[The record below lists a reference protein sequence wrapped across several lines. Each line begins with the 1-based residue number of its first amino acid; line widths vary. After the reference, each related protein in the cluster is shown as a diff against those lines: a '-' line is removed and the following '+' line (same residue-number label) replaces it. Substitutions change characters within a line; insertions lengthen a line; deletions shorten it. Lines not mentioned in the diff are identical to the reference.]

1 MADEQP
7 VLSKGFHAL
16 ALTIQ
21 EAAMMHGDVAN
32 RLQSGLDD
40 AHKGTNASA
49 YYLNHSGSGKSGNV
63 VYLKNGGHMQAPYS
77 LGDTTDGSSAKV
89 DIKKEKKV
97 IPTMTYAQAGG
108 EDDEAKEAART
119 GAKDVRLVES
129 CVISDLIHF
138 RESSGALNP
147 LVKIISAG
155 RGTSGYYTEALLK
168 RDGPEIFKRGTL
180 MYINHATNAEEAA
193 RPEGDYTKLAA
204 VTTGDAYWDQNGK
217 DGPALY
223 APSKVFSGVAAE
235 VKEKAPY
242 TGVSIRASGLYAEAA
257 TGDAKKGVLFD
268 ESKIAP
274 DGRPGLI
281 GKLTCADSIDLV
293 TKAGRDGKLLLE
305 SAVAADFNTGR
316 NHDSGETEMS
326 EAVEKQLRETLQV
339 QASELRKLKER
350 GAKLDAADTI
360 AQYFTTVRVGEAVQ
374 REVARTLL
382 ERPLPFTGGG
392 DIDAP
397 ALTKLAEA
405 ETVRELEYIERV
417 TGRKIVQ
424 GMGSAAPAQLTEAQ
438 RAETTK
444 HETEESASFA
454 SLMGI
459 RGKAGQK
466 IVREGRAAFD
476 PNYNSG
482 EREKGLILGTEAA

>member
-16 ALTIQ
+16 ALSLQ

-49 YYLNHSGSGKSGNV
+49 YYLNHSGTGKSGNV

-108 EDDEAKEAART
+108 DDEAREAERT
-119 GAKDVRLVES
+119 NAQDIRLVES

-168 RDGPEIFKRGTL
+168 RDGPDIFKRGTL

-204 VTTGDAYWDQNGK
+204 VTTGDAYWDEAGK

-257 TGDAKKGVLFD
+257 TGEAKKGVLFD

-281 GKLTCADSIDLV
+281 GRLTRADSIDLV

-305 SAVAADFNTGR
+305 SAILADFNTGR
-316 NHDSGETEMS
+316 NHDSGEDPMS

-350 GAKLDAADTI
+350 GAKLDAADAIT
-360 AQYFTTVRVGEAVQ
+360 QYFTTVRVGEAVQ

-382 ERPLPFTGGG
+382 ERPLPFTQAG
-392 DIDAP
+392 DIDSP

-417 TGRKIVQ
+417 TGRKIVHNL
-424 GMGSAAPAQLTEAQ
+424 GSPAPTQITEAQ
-438 RAETTK
+438 RAEQSK
-444 HETEESASFA
+444 HEVEESASFA

-459 RGKAGQK
+459 RGKAGQR
-466 IVREGRAAFD
+466 IMREGRSGFD
-476 PNYNSG
+476 ADYNSG
-482 EREKGLILGTEAA
+482 ERANGVILGTEAA